1 MNIEAAT
8 LQGGDSVV
16 MERVSQL
23 SDHMTGTESD
33 STAAGLRN
41 HTHSS
46 VSPPQLIISQE
57 KPLFFAGKL
66 GRINGTKRGKALTV
80 RWECVVFTDS
90 AEKGLSLLRAFQKKS
105 FQFLTRPIR
114 WRSERF
120 LYNLAFRTG
129 FLGSGILEKYMSYL
143 ELTFHLPLCSLH
155 IVAMELQI

>member
-41 HTHSS
+41 HMHSS

-114 WRSERF
+114 
-120 LYNLAFRTG
+120 
-129 FLGSGILEKYMSYL
+129 
-143 ELTFHLPLCSLH
+143 
-155 IVAMELQI
+155 